1 MGEGEVDCDKNS
13 VDFISADGSYI
24 IASCDLLFDHLRPST
39 NSFSPGS
46 IGLLKFTRGQRFGN
60 PPKVEKN
67 PLKRKVVAKRNC
79 EN

>member
-24 IASCDLLFDHLRPST
+24 TASCDLLFDHLRPST

-46 IGLLKFTRGQRFGN
+46 IGLLKFTRGSALGTR
-60 PPKVEKN
+60 
-67 PLKRKVVAKRNC
+67 RK
-79 EN
+79 